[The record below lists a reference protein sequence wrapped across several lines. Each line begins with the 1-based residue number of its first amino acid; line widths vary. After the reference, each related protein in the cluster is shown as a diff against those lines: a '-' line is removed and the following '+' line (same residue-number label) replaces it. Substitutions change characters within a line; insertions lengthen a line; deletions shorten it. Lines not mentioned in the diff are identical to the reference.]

1 MYRRLSEGYVNAA
14 HLAVFVPFFV
24 ALAALPGR
32 RRIVAGGALVTFAA
46 ALYAV
51 TIGGG
56 YAPRYFIMAMAG
68 TFFCVVLGAIA
79 LDESVKRWGG
89 RPGRGRAHLPLGVGA
104 ACLGLALVTAGAR
117 FVAESKKY
125 ASYGPP
131 PPLVPPSDIDFVREH
146 TSPDDK
152 IWTTDDPLLYV
163 YSDRASAFRGGIVL
177 DEIIEYYPGN
187 TDAER
192 LSVIR
197 EGLEQN
203 RPKLVIFGNGMVGP
217 RRKQR
222 YTRALVM
229 PFLRDGGYVRL
240 SDRFY
245 LRPD

>member
-1 MYRRLSEGYVNAA
+1 
-14 HLAVFVPFFV
+14 VFTPFFAALV
-24 ALAALPGR
+24 AMLVLPGR
-32 RRIVAGGALVTFAA
+32 RRIVAGGALVTFVA

-56 YAPRYFIMAMAG
+56 YAARYFIMAMAG
-68 TFFCVVLGAIA
+68 TFFCVVLGVIA
-79 LDESVKRWGG
+79 LDEYAKRWGS
-89 RPGRGRAHLPLGVGA
+89 RAGRGRAHLPLALGA
-104 ACLGLALVTAGAR
+104 GCLGLALATTGPR
-117 FVAESKKY
+117 FVSESKKY
-125 ASYGPP
+125 AGYGPP
-131 PPLVPPSDIDFVREH
+131 PPLVSQSDIDFVHRH
-146 TSPDDK
+146 TSPGDK

-163 YSDRASAFRGGIVL
+163 YSDRQSAFRGGIVL

-197 EGLEQN
+197 EGLEEN
-203 RPKLVIFGNGMVGP
+203 RPKLVIFGNNMVGP

-229 PFLRDGGYVRL
+229 PFLRDGGYIKL
-240 SDRFY
+240 NDRFY